1 MSQALTQATGSTALD
16 DQLDQ
21 LARACRILELEG
33 HGDMSLG
40 HVSLRDPE
48 GRGCWLKRN
57 RIGLGE
63 VLGPD
68 DFVLLDFD
76 GHQIAG
82 AGGRH
87 SEWPIH
93 ACILARRPD
102 VNVVAHTHAFYTS
115 VFSAAAEPLLPFTL
129 DGDYFAG
136 IARHEDEVA
145 LIRTVAEGDAL
156 AQALGDEHFVVLMAN
171 HGVTFCG
178 TSIEHA
184 TCVGVFLEKA
194 ARAHVVGQG
203 AGLRHTMP
211 TDLTR
216 RARHA
221 QIMSPI
227 HIEHSWDYFCR
238 KLAWATAI
246 SGGRGP
252 VFATN

>member
-1 MSQALTQATGSTALD
+1 MNDTLEQ
-16 DQLDQ
+16 QLDK

-40 HVSLRDPE
+40 HLSLRDPQ
-48 GRGCWLKRN
+48 GRGFWMKRN

-63 VLGPD
+63 VLGPQ
-68 DFVLLDFD
+68 DFILLDFQ
-76 GHQIAG
+76 GLQLAG
-82 AGGRH
+82 DGGRH

-93 ACILARRPD
+93 SQILQRRPD
-102 VNVVAHTHAFYTS
+102 VQVVAHTHAFHTS
-115 VFSAAAEPLLPFTL
+115 VLSASAEPLLPFTL

-145 LIRTVAEGDAL
+145 LIRLPEEGDAL
-156 AQALGDEHFVVLMAN
+156 AAALGEHFVVLMAN

-194 ARAHVVGQG
+194 ARAHLVGRS

-211 TDLTR
+211 QEATR
-216 RARHA
+216 QRRHG
-221 QIMSPI
+221 QIMSAA
-227 HIEHSWDYFCR
+227 HIEHSWEFFCR
-238 KLAWATAI
+238 KLAWATARD
-246 SGGRGP
+246 GGKGA
-252 VFATN
+252 VFTA